1 MIQFSQPLAINVS
14 WNRGLLEA
22 NIQTVAEKNIVKRK
36 ETKSPGKTEIHP
48 AEKKKCLAT
57 WCVYWPMQVEALR
70 IPEGMIAFQMSWNY
84 GSESLA
90 KLAFRCSSRACGNVY
105 NFS

>member
-14 WNRGLLEA
+14 WNKGASRSKHTNSSREKHSQEERG
-22 NIQTVAEKNIVKRK
+22 
-36 ETKSPGKTEIHP
+36 KSPGKTEIHP

-57 WCVYWPMQVEALR
+57 WGVYWPTQVEALGT
-70 IPEGMIAFQMSWNY
+70 PEGMIAFQMSWNY

-90 KLAFRCSSRACGNVY
+90 KLAFRCSSRECGNVY

>member
-1 MIQFSQPLAINVS
+1 MFPFSQPLANNVS

-22 NIQTVAEKNIVKRK
+22 NMQTVAEKNIVKRK
-36 ETKSPGKTEIHP
+36 EAKVPEKQRSTLQK
-48 AEKKKCLAT
+48 KKKCLAT
-57 WCVYWPMQVEALR
+57 WGVYWPTQVEALG

-90 KLAFRCSSRACGNVY
+90 KLAFRCSSRECGNVY

>member
-1 MIQFSQPLAINVS
+1 MIQFSQPLANNVS

-22 NIQTVAEKNIVKRK
+22 NIQRVAEKNIVKRK
-36 ETKSPGKTEIHP
+36 EAKVPEKQRSTLQK
-48 AEKKKCLAT
+48 KKKCLAT
-57 WCVYWPMQVEALR
+57 WGVYWPMQVEALG

-90 KLAFRCSSRACGNVY
+90 KLVFGCSSRDFGNVY
-105 NFS
+105 IFS